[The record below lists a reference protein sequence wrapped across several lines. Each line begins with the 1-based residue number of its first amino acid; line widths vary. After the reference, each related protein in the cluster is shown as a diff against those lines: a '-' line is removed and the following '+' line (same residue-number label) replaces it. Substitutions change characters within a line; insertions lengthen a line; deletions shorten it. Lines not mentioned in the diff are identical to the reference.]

1 VDVLPRLN
9 VMTESNSTR
18 QLTVRNPRSGELD
31 YQFSAPSV
39 QEMAET
45 AATLKV
51 NQSEWFAKGVGY
63 RISVLKQWQ
72 TVLMT
77 EKEAIIDALA
87 IDTGRLGLASIEFFA
102 LLASIH
108 RWCGLAPELLK
119 QTSVQA
125 KTMDDVEIFEDSLAY
140 PLLGAISPWNFPLL
154 LALIDTI
161 PALLAGCGVL
171 LKPSEVTP
179 RFMDGLEK
187 SIVAVPELAGVLKL
201 VRGGAEAG
209 KAVVNNV
216 DAICF
221 TGSVPTGKKI
231 GAACAERF
239 IPAFLELGGK
249 DPAIVLEDADLSV
262 ATDAI
267 LRSCVGATGQACQ
280 SLERIY
286 VDEKI
291 YDAFVDEI
299 VKKTTSVTLTTN
311 PNEGQ
316 MGPLIFEKQAEKIQ
330 EQIDDAIA
338 KGAKIL
344 TGGKVEKING
354 GLWCSPTVLINV
366 DHTMDVMVEETFGPL
381 IPIMPFCT
389 EEQAIALANDSVFGL
404 SASVFSKDRKK
415 AVEIASQIEAGA
427 ISINDGSLTNK
438 VYDAEKNSF
447 KESGI
452 NGSRMGDAGFL
463 RFFRKKALLIQTAH
477 PETMAGFEE
486 RPS

>member
-1 VDVLPRLN
+1 
-9 VMTESNSTR
+9 MCMMKI
-18 QLTVRNPRSGELD
+18 RNPRTGAYDYELIED
-31 YQFSAPSV
+31 TPKMVANK
-39 QEMAET
+39 
-45 AATLKV
+45 ATEIRLAQKNWKDRTINERVAVLQKWLKSFTEF
-51 NQSEWFAKGVGY
+51 QTEISE
-63 RISVLKQWQ
+63 Q
-72 TVLMT
+72 
-77 EKEAIIDALA
+77 LA
-87 IDTGRLGLASIEFFA
+87 IDTARKRISKVETGGIIGLMKAWTYRAPQLYSPPEERTSAS
-102 LLASIH
+102 ASTVQIGQQ
-108 RWCGLAPELLK
+108 WVPYGL
-119 QTSVQA
+119 VG
-125 KTMDDVEIFEDSLAY
+125 V
-140 PLLGAISPWNFPLL
+140 ISPWNFPLL

-187 SIVAVPELAGVLKL
+187 SIQAVPELASVLKL

-209 KAVVNNV
+209 KAVVHIA

-221 TGSVPTGKKI
+221 TGSVSTGKKI
-231 GAACAERF
+231 GVVCAERF

-249 DPAIVLEDADLSV
+249 DPAIVLDDADLAV
-262 ATDAI
+262 ATDAV

-291 YDAFVDEI
+291 YDAFVAEI
-299 VKKTTSVTLTTN
+299 TKKAAAVTLTTN

-330 EQIDDAIA
+330 NQINDAVA
-338 KGAKIL
+338 KGAKVL
-344 TGGKVEKING
+344 SGGKVENRDG
-354 GLWCSPTVLINV
+354 GLWCAPTVLVDV
-366 DHTMDVMVEETFGPL
+366 DHSMDVMVEETFGPL
-381 IPIMPFCT
+381 IPIMSYST
-389 EEQAIALANDSVFGL
+389 EEQALEWANDSVFGL
-404 SASVFSKDRKK
+404 SASVFSKNREK
-415 AVEIASQIEAGA
+415 AIGIASQIEAGA

-477 PETMAGFEE
+477 PETMDHFEE
-486 RPS
+486 NLS

>member
-1 VDVLPRLN
+1 
-9 VMTESNSTR
+9 MKI
-18 QLTVRNPRSGELD
+18 RNPYTGEYDYELMEDTPEMVQRKAKKIRSSQKTWREYTVDERVAVL
-31 YQFSAPSV
+31 QKWLVSFIEF
-39 QEMAET
+39 QTEIAE
-45 AATLKV
+45 
-51 NQSEWFAKGVGY
+51 E
-63 RISVLKQWQ
+63 
-72 TVLMT
+72 
-77 EKEAIIDALA
+77 LA
-87 IDTGRLGLASIEFFA
+87 IDTARKRISKVETGGIIGLMQAWSYRAPQLYNPPVERPSASANTVLIGQQ
-102 LLASIH
+102 
-108 RWCGLAPELLK
+108 WVPY
-119 QTSVQA
+119 
-125 KTMDDVEIFEDSLAY
+125 SLV
-140 PLLGAISPWNFPLL
+140 GIISPWNFPLL

-187 SIVAVPELAGVLKL
+187 SIAAVPELTAVLKL
-201 VRGGAEAG
+201 VRGGANAG
-209 KAVVNNV
+209 KAVVDNV

-249 DPAIVLEDADLSV
+249 DPAIVLEDADLNV
-262 ATDAI
+262 ATDAV

-291 YDAFVDEI
+291 YDAFVEEI
-299 VKKTTSVTLTTN
+299 TKKAASVTLTIN
-311 PNEGQ
+311 ADEGQ

-330 EQIDDAIA
+330 EQIDDAVA
-338 KGAKIL
+338 KGAKIHI
-344 TGGKVEKING
+344 GGKVEKING
-354 GLWCSPTVLINV
+354 GLWCAPTVLTNV
-366 DHTMDVMVEETFGPL
+366 NHTMDVMVEETFGPV
-381 IPIMPFCT
+381 IPIMPFST
-389 EEQAIALANDSVFGL
+389 EEQAIEWANDSVFGL
-404 SASVFSKDRKK
+404 SASVFSKDRNK
-415 AVEIASQIEAGA
+415 AIEIALQIEAGA

-463 RFFRKKALLIQTAH
+463 RFFRKKALLIQTGH
-477 PETMAGFEE
+477 PVTMSHFEE
-486 RPS
+486 NQP